1 MNPEKNAAKCSLKSQ
16 TMTTQQP
23 QGFAQPSSAIFEPA
37 ASDPAALNAQTSD
50 VSKSAASSEKGMNVD
65 LFFIPLSDI
74 SAAQTSLAESWLSD
88 DELAKVARYR
98 DPKAQMKG
106 LQVRAA
112 LRAVLSR
119 YADLSPHEWCFE
131 YGAKGKPSLTATL
144 RQQTG
149 LEFNLSH
156 SGDWL
161 LIGVLRIVV
170 PTASAIQQGVIRTDI
185 VEADLVEFDV
195 VEADA
200 IAQSAQ
206 RLNTEFSQPL
216 FGVDIERSRPKTDI
230 YPILN
235 HYFSA
240 QETAALLALADEA
253 SQRQRFFDL
262 WALKES
268 YIKAT
273 GLGLAQS
280 LKSFAFELKP
290 FEQLAPESLE
300 LSCQDAG
307 LRQSSGLA
315 QRLTVYPN
323 IPLQISLQTPD
334 LADPLHWQTHFGR
347 LTEEYRFAVS
357 LAYAGNVASPVKL
370 TAQLS
375 SIETLFADYF

>member
-1 MNPEKNAAKCSLKSQ
+1 MTDSSTSSKN
-16 TMTTQQP
+16 
-23 QGFAQPSSAIFEPA
+23 G
-37 ASDPAALNAQTSD
+37 
-50 VSKSAASSEKGMNVD
+50 VNVD

-74 SAAQTSLAESWLSD
+74 SSPQTSLAQSWLSD
-88 DELAKVARYR
+88 DELAKVARYH

-131 YGAKGKPSLTATL
+131 YGAKGKPSLTAKL
-144 RQQTG
+144 QQQTG

-161 LIGVLRIVV
+161 LIGV
-170 PTASAIQQGVIRTDI
+170 TQFHGV
-185 VEADLVEFDV
+185 E
-195 VEADA
+195 
-200 IAQSAQ
+200 SG
-206 RLNTEFSQPL
+206 L

-240 QETAALLALADEA
+240 QETAALLTLVDEA

-280 LKSFAFELKP
+280 LKSFGFDLKP
-290 FEQLAPESLE
+290 FDKLVAGSVE
-300 LSCQDAG
+300 LRCQDAALMPFYG
-307 LRQSSGLA
+307 VAPLLS
-315 QRLTVYPN
+315 VYSN
-323 IPLQISLQTPD
+323 IPLQTIDASSLY
-334 LADPLHWQTHFGR
+334 WQIYFGR

-357 LAYAGNVASPVKL
+357 LGHAGNTEISIML

-375 SIETLFADYF
+375 SIEALLADYG

>member
-1 MNPEKNAAKCSLKSQ
+1 MNSDNDEPKQYSDKNVANCSPKSQ
-16 TMTTQQP
+16 TMITHQP
-23 QGFAQPSSAIFEPA
+23 QGFVQLGSRMTDSLTSSK
-37 ASDPAALNAQTSD
+37 NG
-50 VSKSAASSEKGMNVD
+50 VNVD
-65 LFFIPLSDI
+65 LFFIPLNDI

-88 DELAKVARYR
+88 DELAKVRRYR
-98 DPKAQMKG
+98 DPKAQIKG

-112 LRAVLSR
+112 LRTVLSR

-144 RQQTG
+144 GQQTG

-161 LIGVLRIVV
+161 LIGV
-170 PTASAIQQGVIRTDI
+170 AQFDGV
-185 VEADLVEFDV
+185 E
-195 VEADA
+195 
-200 IAQSAQ
+200 SG
-206 RLNTEFSQPL
+206 L

-235 HYFSA
+235 HYFSP

-290 FEQLAPESLE
+290 FEQLAAESLE

-307 LRQSSGLA
+307 LRQACGVASMLN
-315 QRLTVYPN
+315 VYPH
-323 IPLQISLQTPD
+323 IPLQVPLQIPIHTLD
-334 LADPLHWQTHFGR
+334 LADSLHWQTHFGR
-347 LTEEYRFAVS
+347 LTEEYRFAIS
-357 LAYAGNVASPVKL
+357 LAHAGNASLPMTL

-375 SIETLFADYF
+375 SIEVLLADY

>member
-1 MNPEKNAAKCSLKSQ
+1 MTDSRTSSKN
-16 TMTTQQP
+16 
-23 QGFAQPSSAIFEPA
+23 G
-37 ASDPAALNAQTSD
+37 
-50 VSKSAASSEKGMNVD
+50 VNVD

-74 SAAQTSLAESWLSD
+74 SLPQTSLAQSWLSD
-88 DELAKVARYR
+88 DELAKVVRYR

-131 YGAKGKPSLTATL
+131 YGPRGKPSLTASQW
-144 RQQTG
+144 QQTG
-149 LEFNLSH
+149 LDFNVSH

-161 LIGVLRIVV
+161 LIGVTKALKARSV
-170 PTASAIQQGVIRTDI
+170 
-185 VEADLVEFDV
+185 
-195 VEADA
+195 
-200 IAQSAQ
+200 
-206 RLNTEFSQPL
+206 L

-235 HYFSA
+235 HYFSP
-240 QETAALLALADEA
+240 QETVALLALADEA

-290 FEQLAPESLE
+290 FEQLAVESLE
-300 LSCQDAG
+300 LSCQDAA
-307 LRQSSGLA
+307 LRQSCGVANLLS
-315 QRLTVYPN
+315 VYPN
-323 IPLQISLQTPD
+323 IPLQTIDASSWY
-334 LADPLHWQTHFGR
+334 WQTYFGR

-357 LAYAGNVASPVKL
+357 LGHTAHAALPMGL

-375 SIETLFADYF
+375 SIETLLADYY

>member
-1 MNPEKNAAKCSLKSQ
+1 M
-16 TMTTQQP
+16 
-23 QGFAQPSSAIFEPA
+23 
-37 ASDPAALNAQTSD
+37 
-50 VSKSAASSEKGMNVD
+50 
-65 LFFIPLSDI
+65 
-74 SAAQTSLAESWLSD
+74 
-88 DELAKVARYR
+88 
-98 DPKAQMKG
+98 
-106 LQVRAA
+106 RAA
-112 LRAVLSR
+112 LRTVLSR

-161 LIGVLRIVV
+161 LIGVAQFHGVV
-170 PTASAIQQGVIRTDI
+170 SG
-185 VEADLVEFDV
+185 
-195 VEADA
+195 
-200 IAQSAQ
+200 
-206 RLNTEFSQPL
+206 L

-235 HYFSA
+235 HYFSP

-290 FEQLAPESLE
+290 FEQLAAESLE

-307 LRQSSGLA
+307 LRQACGVA
-315 QRLTVYPN
+315 QRLNVYPH
-323 IPLQISLQTPD
+323 IPLQIPLQIQIHTLD
-334 LADPLHWQTHFGR
+334 LADSLHWQTHFGR

-357 LAYAGNVASPVKL
+357 LAHAGNAALPITL

-375 SIETLFADYF
+375 SIEVLLADY

>member
-1 MNPEKNAAKCSLKSQ
+1 MTDSL
-16 TMTTQQP
+16 
-23 QGFAQPSSAIFEPA
+23 
-37 ASDPAALNAQTSD
+37 
-50 VSKSAASSEKGMNVD
+50 ASSKNGVNVD
-65 LFFIPLSDI
+65 LFFIPLHDI
-74 SAAQTSLAESWLSD
+74 SVAKTSLAESWLSE

-106 LQVRAA
+106 LQVRRRCA
-112 LRAVLSR
+112 LLSH
-119 YADLSPHEWCFE
+119 YADLSPQEWCFE
-131 YGAKGKPSLTATL
+131 YGAKGKPSLTTAL

-161 LIGVLRIVV
+161 LIGV
-170 PTASAIQQGVIRTDI
+170 AQFHGV
-185 VEADLVEFDV
+185 E
-195 VEADA
+195 
-200 IAQSAQ
+200 SG
-206 RLNTEFSQPL
+206 L

-235 HYFSA
+235 HYFSP
-240 QETAALLALADEA
+240 QETSALLALADEA

-290 FEQLAPESLE
+290 FEQLAVESLE
-300 LSCQDAG
+300 LSCQDAA
-307 LRQSSGLA
+307 LRQSCGVA
-315 QRLTVYPN
+315 QRLNVYPH
-323 IPLQISLQTPD
+323 ISLQVPLQIPIHTLD
-334 LADPLHWQTHFGR
+334 LADPMHWQAHLGR
-347 LTEEYRFAVS
+347 LTEEYRFAIS
-357 LAYAGNVASPVKL
+357 LAHAGNASLPLTL

-375 SIETLFADYF
+375 TIECLLVAD

>member
-1 MNPEKNAAKCSLKSQ
+1 
-16 TMTTQQP
+16 
-23 QGFAQPSSAIFEPA
+23 
-37 ASDPAALNAQTSD
+37 
-50 VSKSAASSEKGMNVD
+50 
-65 LFFIPLSDI
+65 
-74 SAAQTSLAESWLSD
+74 
-88 DELAKVARYR
+88 
-98 DPKAQMKG
+98 MKG

-112 LRAVLSR
+112 LRVVLSR

-131 YGAKGKPSLTATL
+131 YGAKGKPSLTAKL
-144 RQQTG
+144 QQQTG

-161 LIGVLRIVV
+161 LIGV
-170 PTASAIQQGVIRTDI
+170 TQFHGV
-185 VEADLVEFDV
+185 E
-195 VEADA
+195 
-200 IAQSAQ
+200 SG
-206 RLNTEFSQPL
+206 L

-280 LKSFAFELKP
+280 LKSFGFDLKP
-290 FEQLAPESLE
+290 FEQLVAGSVE
-300 LSCQDAG
+300 LRCQDAALMPFYG
-307 LRQSSGLA
+307 VAPLLS
-315 QRLTVYPN
+315 VYPN
-323 IPLQISLQTPD
+323 IPLQTIDASSLY
-334 LADPLHWQTHFGR
+334 WQTYFGR

-357 LAYAGNVASPVKL
+357 LGHAGNTEISIML

-375 SIETLFADYF
+375 SIEALLTNYG

>member
-1 MNPEKNAAKCSLKSQ
+1 MNPDKNVAKCSPKSQ
-16 TMTTQQP
+16 TMITHQP
-23 QGFAQPSSAIFEPA
+23 QGFVQLGSRMTDSLTSSK
-37 ASDPAALNAQTSD
+37 NG
-50 VSKSAASSEKGMNVD
+50 VNVD
-65 LFFIPLSDI
+65 LFFIPLNDI

-88 DELAKVARYR
+88 DELAKVRRYR
-98 DPKAQMKG
+98 DPKAQIKG

-131 YGAKGKPSLTATL
+131 YGAKGKPSLTAKL
-144 RQQTG
+144 QQQTG

-161 LIGVLRIVV
+161 LIGV
-170 PTASAIQQGVIRTDI
+170 AQFDGV
-185 VEADLVEFDV
+185 E
-195 VEADA
+195 
-200 IAQSAQ
+200 SG
-206 RLNTEFSQPL
+206 L

-235 HYFSA
+235 HYFSP

-262 WALKES
+262 WVLKES

-290 FEQLAPESLE
+290 FEQLAAESLE
-300 LSCQDAG
+300 LSCQDIG
-307 LRQSSGLA
+307 LRQACGVASMLN
-315 QRLTVYPN
+315 VYPHISLN
-323 IPLQISLQTPD
+323 IPQQISLKTPD
-334 LADPLHWQTHFGR
+334 LVDSLHWQTHFGR
-347 LTEEYRFAVS
+347 LTEEYRFAIS
-357 LAYAGNVASPVKL
+357 LAHAGNAALPITL

-375 SIETLFADYF
+375 SIEVLLADY

>member
-1 MNPEKNAAKCSLKSQ
+1 MTDSRTFSKN
-16 TMTTQQP
+16 
-23 QGFAQPSSAIFEPA
+23 G
-37 ASDPAALNAQTSD
+37 
-50 VSKSAASSEKGMNVD
+50 VNVD

-74 SAAQTSLAESWLSD
+74 SLPQTSLAQSWLSD

-112 LRAVLSR
+112 LRAVLSH
-119 YADLSPHEWCFE
+119 YADLSPQDWCFE
-131 YGAKGKPSLTATL
+131 YGAKGKPSLTTAL

-161 LIGVLRIVV
+161 LIGV
-170 PTASAIQQGVIRTDI
+170 AQFHGV
-185 VEADLVEFDV
+185 E
-195 VEADA
+195 
-200 IAQSAQ
+200 SG
-206 RLNTEFSQPL
+206 L

-230 YPILN
+230 YSILN
-235 HYFSA
+235 HYFSP
-240 QETAALLALADEA
+240 QETSALLALADEA
-253 SQRQRFFDL
+253 GQRQRFFDL

-290 FEQLAPESLE
+290 FEQLAVESLE
-300 LSCQDAG
+300 LSCQDTA
-307 LRQSSGLA
+307 LRQSCGVA
-315 QRLTVYPN
+315 ERLNVYPH
-323 IPLQISLQTPD
+323 ISLQVPLQIPIHTLD
-334 LADPLHWQTHFGR
+334 LADPMHWQAHFGR
-347 LTEEYRFAVS
+347 LTEEYRFAIS
-357 LAYAGNVASPVKL
+357 LAHAGNASLPLTL

-375 SIETLFADYF
+375 SIEYLLVAD

>member
-1 MNPEKNAAKCSLKSQ
+1 MNPEQNAAKCSPESQ
-16 TMTTQQP
+16 PIITHQL
-23 QGFAQPSSAIFEPA
+23 QGFVQLGSRMTDS
-37 ASDPAALNAQTSD
+37 L
-50 VSKSAASSEKGMNVD
+50 ASSKNGVNVD
-65 LFFIPLSDI
+65 LFFIPLHDI
-74 SAAQTSLAESWLSD
+74 SVAKTLLAESWLSE

-112 LRAVLSR
+112 LRAVLSH
-119 YADLSPHEWCFE
+119 YADLSPQDWCFE
-131 YGAKGKPSLTATL
+131 YGAKGKPSLTTAL

-161 LIGVLRIVV
+161 LIGV
-170 PTASAIQQGVIRTDI
+170 AQFHGV
-185 VEADLVEFDV
+185 E
-195 VEADA
+195 
-200 IAQSAQ
+200 SG
-206 RLNTEFSQPL
+206 L

-235 HYFSA
+235 HYFSP
-240 QETAALLALADEA
+240 QETVALLALADQA

-290 FEQLAPESLE
+290 FEQLAVESLE
-300 LSCQDAG
+300 LSCQDAA
-307 LRQSSGLA
+307 LRQSCGVA
-315 QRLTVYPN
+315 QRLNVYPH
-323 IPLQISLQTPD
+323 ISLQVPLQIPIHTLD
-334 LADPLHWQTHFGR
+334 LADPMHWQAHFGR
-347 LTEEYRFAVS
+347 LTEEYRFAIS
-357 LAYAGNVASPVKL
+357 LAHAGNASLPLTL

-375 SIETLFADYF
+375 SIEYLLIAE

>member
-1 MNPEKNAAKCSLKSQ
+1 MTDSLTSSKN
-16 TMTTQQP
+16 
-23 QGFAQPSSAIFEPA
+23 G
-37 ASDPAALNAQTSD
+37 
-50 VSKSAASSEKGMNVD
+50 VNVD
-65 LFFIPLSDI
+65 LFFIPLNDM

-88 DELAKVARYR
+88 DELAKVRRYR
-98 DPKAQMKG
+98 DPKAQIKG

-112 LRAVLSR
+112 LRTVLSR

-144 RQQTG
+144 GQQTG

-161 LIGVLRIVV
+161 LIGV
-170 PTASAIQQGVIRTDI
+170 AQFDGV
-185 VEADLVEFDV
+185 E
-195 VEADA
+195 
-200 IAQSAQ
+200 SG
-206 RLNTEFSQPL
+206 L

-235 HYFSA
+235 HYFSP
-240 QETAALLALADEA
+240 QETAALLALVDEA

-280 LKSFAFELKP
+280 LKSFVFELKP
-290 FEQLAPESLE
+290 FEQLAAESLE

-307 LRQSSGLA
+307 LRQACGVASMLN
-315 QRLTVYPN
+315 VYPH
-323 IPLQISLQTPD
+323 IPLQVPLQIPIHTLD
-334 LADPLHWQTHFGR
+334 LADSLHWQTHFGR
-347 LTEEYRFAVS
+347 LTEEYRFAIS
-357 LAYAGNVASPVKL
+357 LAHAGNAALPITL

-375 SIETLFADYF
+375 SIEVLLADY

>member
-1 MNPEKNAAKCSLKSQ
+1 MNPDKNVANCSPKSQ
-16 TMTTQQP
+16 TMITHQP
-23 QGFAQPSSAIFEPA
+23 QGFVQLGSRMTDSLTSSK
-37 ASDPAALNAQTSD
+37 NG
-50 VSKSAASSEKGMNVD
+50 VNVD
-65 LFFIPLSDI
+65 LFFIPLNDI

-88 DELAKVARYR
+88 DELAKVRRYR
-98 DPKAQMKG
+98 DPKAQIKG

-112 LRAVLSR
+112 LRTVLSR

-161 LIGVLRIVV
+161 LIGVAQFHGVV
-170 PTASAIQQGVIRTDI
+170 SG
-185 VEADLVEFDV
+185 
-195 VEADA
+195 
-200 IAQSAQ
+200 
-206 RLNTEFSQPL
+206 L

-235 HYFSA
+235 HYFSP

-290 FEQLAPESLE
+290 FEQLAAESLE
-300 LSCQDAG
+300 LLCQDAG
-307 LRQSSGLA
+307 LRQACGVTSMLN
-315 QRLTVYPN
+315 VYPH
-323 IPLQISLQTPD
+323 IPLQVSLQIPIHTLD
-334 LADPLHWQTHFGR
+334 LADSLHWQTHFGR
-347 LTEEYRFAVS
+347 LTEEYRFAIS
-357 LAYAGNVASPVKL
+357 LAHAGNAALPITL

-375 SIETLFADYF
+375 SIESLLADY

>member
-1 MNPEKNAAKCSLKSQ
+1 MTYSRTSSKN
-16 TMTTQQP
+16 
-23 QGFAQPSSAIFEPA
+23 G
-37 ASDPAALNAQTSD
+37 
-50 VSKSAASSEKGMNVD
+50 VNVD

-74 SAAQTSLAESWLSD
+74 SLPQTSLAQSWLSD

-131 YGAKGKPSLTATL
+131 YGAKGKPSLTAKL
-144 RQQTG
+144 QQQTG

-161 LIGVLRIVV
+161 LIGV
-170 PTASAIQQGVIRTDI
+170 TQFHGV
-185 VEADLVEFDV
+185 E
-195 VEADA
+195 
-200 IAQSAQ
+200 SG
-206 RLNTEFSQPL
+206 L

-240 QETAALLALADEA
+240 QETAALLTLVDEA

-290 FEQLAPESLE
+290 FEQLAAESLE
-300 LSCQDAG
+300 LSCQDAV
-307 LRQSSGLA
+307 LRQACGVASMLN
-315 QRLTVYPN
+315 VYPH
-323 IPLQISLQTPD
+323 IPLQVPLQIPIHTLD
-334 LADPLHWQTHFGR
+334 LADSLHWQTHFGR
-347 LTEEYRFAVS
+347 LTESIALP
-357 LAYAGNVASPVKL
+357 LA
-370 TAQLS
+370 
-375 SIETLFADYF
+375 